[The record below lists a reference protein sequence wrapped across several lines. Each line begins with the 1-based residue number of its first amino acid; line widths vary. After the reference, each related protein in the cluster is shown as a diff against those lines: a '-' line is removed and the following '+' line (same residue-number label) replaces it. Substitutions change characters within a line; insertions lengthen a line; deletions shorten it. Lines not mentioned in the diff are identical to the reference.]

1 MGKNK
6 FFSIFRFI
14 FFLIVNKTDIYHFF
28 LPKSYILGGLLTILS
43 KKKKIM
49 SRRSLNKYHKKY
61 FFISLLIEKILHTH
75 MDLILTNSTA
85 IKDQLVNREGV
96 RNNKIKVIPN
106 FITSLNIKKKKL
118 KNKSKFIKFGYVA
131 NFIPYKNH
139 LNLLS
144 ICSKIDTNKKWK
156 LLLVGSDVNGYR
168 NIVKKEIFKLGLS
181 ENVLLI
187 DPKREIDK
195 FYNEIDFSV
204 STSSEEGSSNFL
216 LESIFHGLPII
227 AFDVGGNK
235 DFFDK
240 NGFLVPAC
248 DNSIMKK
255 KIECMLTSK
264 LDKFKENSLKVC
276 KSKFNNK
283 KNLKLYISSYR
294 L

>member
-1 MGKNK
+1 
-6 FFSIFRFI
+6 
-14 FFLIVNKTDIYHFF
+14 
-28 LPKSYILGGLLTILS
+28 
-43 KKKKIM
+43 
-49 SRRSLNKYHKKY
+49 
-61 FFISLLIEKILHTH
+61 

-144 ICSKIDTNKKWK
+144 ICSKIDINKKWK